1 MAHKHKAITTHN
13 GELWERLLQVVKVEE
28 PATFDSI
35 RRWCPDVNLSELDNA
50 LREMRQARRIR
61 VAREWTETRLIETY
75 TYN

>member
-1 MAHKHKAITTHN
+1 MRKAKLTAIHN

-28 PATFDSI
+28 PVTFQSI
-35 RRWCPDVNLSELDNA
+35 RRWCPDVSLSELENA
-50 LREMRQARRIR
+50 LREMRQARRIC